1 MFDNESTTRNGMQSS
16 ISREVD
22 RTLASS
28 KKLFADE
35 ATRAVEERL
44 AKRSRDTTEEAVQ
57 ESVKKKHDLPI
68 FKNKGNK
75 GQNYHDLF
83 NIIERAMKSLNS
95 IKQYKKGKTLIEK
108 QQKLIRL

>member
-1 MFDNESTTRNGMQSS
+1 MFDNESTTGNGMQSS

-44 AKRSRDTTEEAVQ
+44 AKRSRDTTEEAV
-57 ESVKKKHDLPI
+57 
-68 FKNKGNK
+68 
-75 GQNYHDLF
+75 
-83 NIIERAMKSLNS
+83 
-95 IKQYKKGKTLIEK
+95 
-108 QQKLIRL
+108 

>member
-22 RTLASS
+22 RTLVSF

-44 AKRSRDTTEEAVQ
+44 AKRSRDTTEEAV
-57 ESVKKKHDLPI
+57 
-68 FKNKGNK
+68 
-75 GQNYHDLF
+75 
-83 NIIERAMKSLNS
+83 
-95 IKQYKKGKTLIEK
+95 
-108 QQKLIRL
+108 

>member
-57 ESVKKKHDLPI
+57 ESVKKKHDQPT

-75 GQNYHDLF
+75 GQNYL
-83 NIIERAMKSLNS
+83 ESAMKFLNS
-95 IKQYKKGKTLIEK
+95 IKQYRKGKTLIEK

>member
-1 MFDNESTTRNGMQSS
+1 MFDNESATRNGMQSS

-22 RTLASS
+22 RTLVSS

-75 GQNYHDLF
+75 GQNYL
-83 NIIERAMKSLNS
+83 ESAMKSLNS
-95 IKQYKKGKTLIEK
+95 IKQYRKGKTLIEK

>member
-57 ESVKKKHDLPI
+57 ESVKKNTIYQPSRIKET
-68 FKNKGNK
+68 KVK
-75 GQNYHDLF
+75 
-83 NIIERAMKSLNS
+83 IISKAR
-95 IKQYKKGKTLIEK
+95 
-108 QQKLIRL
+108 

>member
-1 MFDNESTTRNGMQSS
+1 MFDNEWTTRNGKQSS

-22 RTLASS
+22 RTLVSS
-28 KKLFADE
+28 KKLLADE

-44 AKRSRDTTEEAVQ
+44 PKRSRDTTEEAVQ
-57 ESVKKKHDLPI
+57 ESVKKKHDLPT

-75 GQNYHDLF
+75 GQNYL
-83 NIIERAMKSLNS
+83 ESAMKCLNS

>member
-75 GQNYHDLF
+75 GQNYL
-83 NIIERAMKSLNS
+83 ESAMKFLNS
-95 IKQYKKGKTLIEK
+95 IKQYRKGKTLIEK